1 VKREESILIVD
12 DEPNMQRV
20 LRGLLRREGYRTL
33 EACDGA
39 GALEILANEPVEA
52 VLTDFKMPRMNGLEL
67 LAEIQQRQLGVPV
80 ILLTAHGT
88 IGGAVEALK
97 KGAFDYLTKPFDPDE
112 IQQVVAKAVR
122 THALQKSEATIA
134 TAENPEQLLLGE
146 SDALRRVKRLI
157 ERVAPTP
164 ATVLITGES
173 GTGKELVA
181 RSLHLRSPRAA
192 APFVKI
198 NCAAIP
204 EGLLESELFGHE
216 KGAFTGAA
224 RRKLGRFELADGGT
238 LFLDEIG
245 EMPLASQPKL
255 LRAIQDGRF
264 YHVGGTHT
272 IDVDVR
278 LVAATN
284 RDLDQEVRSGR
295 FREDLYYRLNVVPIR
310 LPALRER
317 RADIPALA
325 HLFVERFARR
335 HNLPIEGIDPAA
347 EQVLCAYAWPGN
359 IRELE
364 NAIERAVLLS
374 EGSQIGLTDLPP
386 EMSGAA
392 GAQASSPPGAAAP
405 LRDRI
410 RDATRQIE
418 REAIEEALRATQG
431 NVTQAARRLGLS
443 RRGLQ
448 LKMKE
453 LEIARDED

>member
-39 GALEILANEPVEA
+39 VALDILAQEPIEA
-52 VLTDFKMPRMNGLEL
+52 VLTDLKMPRMNGLEL

-97 KGAFDYLTKPFDPDE
+97 RGAFDYLTKPFDPHE

-122 THALQKSEATIA
+122 THALQKSEATVAI
-134 TAENPEQLLLGE
+134 AENPEQLLLGE

-192 APFVKI
+192 GPFVKI

-284 RDLDQEVRSGR
+284 RDLDQEVRTGR

-325 HLFVERFARR
+325 HLFIERFARR
-335 HNLPIEGIDPAA
+335 HNLAIEGLDSAA
-347 EQVLCAYAWPGN
+347 EQVLCAYGWPGN

-374 EGSQIGLTDLPP
+374 DGSRIGLTDLPP
-386 EMSGAA
+386 EMSGGTSA
-392 GAQASSPPGAAAP
+392 GAPSLPGSSAP
-405 LRDRI
+405 LRDRV
-410 RDATRQIE
+410 RDATRLIE
-418 REAIEEALRATQG
+418 REAIEEALRDTNG

-453 LEIARDED
+453 LEIGRADE